1 MVVRDQLP
9 AERGLFAALPPSAVA
24 DLLRIGAQ
32 RVYRPGEVLV
42 HEGEATTFVVLLL
55 EGCVKVTATTA
66 DGGRAL
72 LAVRGGGE
80 LVGELSGLDGRPRS
94 ATVTAVGRLYARVIP
109 WTEFQHFLIQHPD
122 AAMAVSRMVAAKLRW
137 STERRIDF
145 SGYDVPVRLARILVA
160 LVSAYG
166 TLEPDGWEIG
176 FPITQP
182 ELAALIGAAE
192 PTVHKS
198 LAELRHRRV
207 LDTGYRRMTIL
218 DLPALRLAA
227 GLTS

>member
-1 MVVRDQLP
+1 
-9 AERGLFAALPPSAVA
+9 
-24 DLLRIGAQ
+24 
-32 RVYRPGEVLV
+32 
-42 HEGEATTFVVLLL
+42 
-55 EGCVKVTATTA
+55 
-66 DGGRAL
+66 
-72 LAVRGGGE
+72 
-80 LVGELSGLDGRPRS
+80 
-94 ATVTAVGRLYARVIP
+94 
-109 WTEFQHFLIQHPD
+109 
-122 AAMAVSRMVAAKLRW
+122 VS
-137 STERRIDF
+137 
-145 SGYDVPVRLARILVA
+145 

-166 TLEPDGWEIG
+166 ALTSRGWEIG

-198 LAELRHRRV
+198 LTELRHRKV

>member
-1 MVVRDQLP
+1 MVVRDRLP
-9 AERGLFAALPPSAVA
+9 SGRGMFAALAPSTVSS
-24 DLLRIGAQ
+24 LVQVGAE
-32 RVYRPGEVLV
+32 RVYRPGDVV
-42 HEGEATTFVVLLL
+42 VREGESTTFVVLLL

-80 LVGELSGLDGRPRS
+80 LVGELAGLDGQPRS
-94 ATVTAVGRLYARVIP
+94 ATVTAVGRLRTRVIGRA
-109 WTEFQHFLIQHPD
+109 EFQRFLIRHPD

-137 STERRIDF
+137 STQRRIDF
-145 SGYDVPVRLARILVA
+145 SGYDVPARLARILVS

-166 TLEPDGWEIG
+166 ALTSRGWEIG

-198 LAELRHRRV
+198 LTELRHRKV